1 MRKYTVND
9 LWIRVVLFFAI
20 CTILVFTFQVFVIP
34 LVQSVFNN
42 GNEYPIDVKV
52 NLQRAMN
59 GIVGIGLVYV
69 FLRFDRHRLKVVG
82 FEWNQLKGKE
92 WILVSIPITIIGLV
106 PTIVIEVLFEI
117 ISFGNLLDPVTM
129 VMTFIVT
136 FLAIALGEEIL
147 FRGYLQSLLE
157 TRYSFSIAAIVSAAL
172 FGLLHFLLA
181 STGRNL
187 FHMFAI
193 LFAAFVIGLALSYTY
208 KVTGYN
214 LILPVAI
221 HGFWDFFLF
230 MFEADFTYGNPLQVI
245 METAASTVGAL
256 LIFWAVKYYADH
268 YQKLTSKAA

>member
-20 CTILVFTFQVFVIP
+20 CTILVFTFQAFVIP
-34 LVQSVFNN
+34 LVESLFNN
-42 GNEYPIDVKV
+42 GENYPPTVRV

-69 FLRFDRHRLKVVG
+69 FLRFDRNKLKVVG
-82 FEWNQLKGKE
+82 FEWNQLKAKE
-92 WILVSIPITIIGLV
+92 WILVSIPITIAGLV
-106 PTIVIEVLFEI
+106 PTIIIEVIFGI
-117 ISFGNLLDPVTM
+117 ISFGNLIDPIAM
-129 VMTFIVT
+129 IVT
-136 FLAIALGEEIL
+136 LIVAFFAIALGEEIL

-157 TRYSFSIAAIVSAAL
+157 TRYSFAFAALVSAAL

-181 STGRNL
+181 STGGNL

-208 KVTGYN
+208 RITGYN

-230 MFEADFTYGNPLQVI
+230 IVEADFTYGNPLQVI
-245 METAASTVGAL
+245 METVASAVGS
-256 LIFWAVKYYADH
+256 LIASVAFPRQH
-268 YQKLTSKAA
+268 LP